1 MPRATRRRGEN
12 LRHRPGEQKVIWERP
27 AGTTRDMNI
36 FGTHTNL
43 PLPTGIFMMGE
54 MSLHKVG

>member
-1 MPRATRRRGEN
+1 VQRAAVGKIYAID
-12 LRHRPGEQKVIWERP
+12 LVSKKIIWERP

-54 MSLHKVG
+54 MSSPKVG